1 MKNDEKEEDKWWKT
15 KEQRRIKQ
23 EVRSKE
29 GFTQKMKQKWKNDR
43 GNFRKRHKK
52 DQFLEDMEMKETSW
66 EEGSQD
72 KWDQEQKR
80 SRKNEIKK
88 WSEKENW
95 DQETRDGQ
103 KKKEMEKRGQKEQK
117 REKKKCR

>member
-66 EEGSQD
+66 EEGSQE

-103 KKKEMEKRGQKEQK
+103 KKEMEKRGQKEQK
-117 REKKKCR
+117 REKKKCS